1 MKAIDL
7 WNNPVSN
14 EAIIRARRA
23 YYGSC
28 SFVDDQIKQIL
39 DVLEKCGLSDDTVV
53 IFTSDHGDML
63 GEKNLGYKMH
73 WYEDSAR
80 VPMIIY
86 HPTRYR
92 SAVVN
97 TPISGMD
104 LLPTMVEIAGGS
116 VDENWDLDGSS
127 VLPLVNSKEPRTILG
142 EYMGKFNMYLANVP
156 ITPP

>member
-7 WNNPVSN
+7 WNNPVSD

-53 IFTSDHGDML
+53 IFASDHGDML
-63 GEKNLGYKMH
+63 GEKNLWYKMH
-73 WYEDSAR
+73 WYEDSTR

-86 HPTRYR
+86 HPTLYR
-92 SAVVN
+92 FAVVN
-97 TPISGMD
+97 APISGMD

-116 VDENWDLDGSS
+116 VDED
-127 VLPLVNSKEPRTILG
+127 
-142 EYMGKFNMYLANVP
+142 
-156 ITPP
+156 